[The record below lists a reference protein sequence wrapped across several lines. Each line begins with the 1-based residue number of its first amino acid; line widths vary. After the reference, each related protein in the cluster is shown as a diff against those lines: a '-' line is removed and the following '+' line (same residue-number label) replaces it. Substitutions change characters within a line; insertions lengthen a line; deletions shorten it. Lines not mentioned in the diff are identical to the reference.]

1 MEIEQLVVALDGV
14 PSDST
19 DPTIDWDHR
28 GDLWSELATRAEE
41 IVSSIVRE
49 AFCTAQEWDN
59 RLDCSV
65 KLRNGT
71 IVGEMISLREL
82 SRERLSE
89 TADRLR
95 RKLAGED
102 VQLISEIL
110 PPTFI
115 GGPLPNAR

>member
-1 MEIEQLVVALDGV
+1 MEMDELVAALVGV

-28 GDLWSELATRAEE
+28 GDLWTELATKAGEL
-41 IVSSIVRE
+41 VSSVVPE
-49 AFCTAQEWDN
+49 AWCTAQEWDN
-59 RLDCSV
+59 RVDCSV
-65 KLRNGT
+65 KLRNGM

-82 SRERLSE
+82 SRERLCE

-95 RKLAGED
+95 RKLAGEE

-110 PPTFI
+110 PPTYI
-115 GGPLPNAR
+115 GGPLPKVH